1 MEKKE
6 YIDREA
12 FKRKLIDEKCV
23 YPAGVDHALYEMPAA
38 DVAPVVHGEW
48 VWDDNARDWGLGAW
62 VCGECRCTNDNIGAE
77 KHQNP
82 YVWAGS
88 KFCPNCGAKMDGGK
102 GK

>member
-48 VWDDNARDWGLGAW
+48 ERELDVHDEPFYQCS
-62 VCGECRCTNDNIGAE
+62 VCGECFDSNRDSTHE
-77 KHQNP
+77 VFK
-82 YVWAGS
+82 Y
-88 KFCPNCGAKMDGGK
+88 CPDCGARMDGERREG
-102 GK
+102 